1 MRTFKFYSLSIFQL
15 YNTMLSTIVT
25 MLYIKSPDIIH
36 FIAESLNCFTN
47 LSLSPLSLQVVAT
60 FLLSVS
66 MSLTFYSDSTYL
78 FHVVCVFIWLI
89 SLSIMPLRSIYGV
102 SEFFSFLNNI
112 PLCVCHILYPF
123 FYWWIFLIYLVFIS
137 FGYIPRSEIAVSWF
151 CF

>member
-1 MRTFKFYSLSIFQL
+1 MGSYVLFQGNFPTQGPPALAGRFFTTEPRGKPSTFSKFQFF
-15 YNTMLSTIVT
+15 NTVLTAVT
-25 MLYIKSPDIIH
+25 MSYITSSDLTPLTAQSLYR
-36 FIAESLNCFTN
+36 FTN

-123 FYWWIFLIYLVFIS
+123 FY
-137 FGYIPRSEIAVSWF
+137 
-151 CF
+151 